1 MGTDESS
8 FIMVLCQRNHA
19 QLRMVFDE
27 YQRMTGHS
35 IEKAIKKEFS
45 GNSEEALLGVVE
57 AIRNKPLFF
66 AKCLHK
72 SMKGFGTNDSQL
84 IRNIVGRVEIDMGA
98 IKQEY
103 QNAFGK
109 SLATAIEVLNEL
121 FGQQFLFFHY
131 IFRVILQDITKNA
144 C

>member
-8 FIMVLCQRNHA
+8 FIMVLCQRNQS
-19 QLRMVFDE
+19 QLRLVFDE

-35 IEKAIKKEFS
+35 IEKAINKEFS
-45 GNSEEALLGVVE
+45 GNSEEALLAIVQ

-66 AKCLHK
+66 AKCLYK

-109 SLATAIEVLNEL
+109 SLATAIEVLVEL
-121 FGQQFLFFHY
+121 CQLQVLF
-131 IFRVILQDITKNA
+131 
-144 C
+144 